1 MLEGFFGGD
10 ALVGVVDE
18 DFAEEGEELLVEVG
32 GGGDDVL
39 FEGKGVRERFAGHW
53 TGPAGVGRGRRGEE

>member
-18 DFAEEGEELLVEVG
+18 DLAEEGEELLVEVG
-32 GGGDDVL
+32 GWGDDVL
-39 FEGKGVRERFAGHW
+39 SEEKRVRGS
-53 TGPAGVGRGRRGEE
+53 VSVS

>member
-1 MLEGFFGGD
+1 VLEGFFGGD

-18 DFAEEGEELLVEVG
+18 DLAEEGEELLVEVG

-39 FEGKGVRERFAGHW
+39 LGEEGVREGIASYG
-53 TGPAGVGRGRRGEE
+53 TGIVGVGGGGRGEE

>member
-39 FEGKGVRERFAGHW
+39 LE
-53 TGPAGVGRGRRGEE
+53 GRGFRKVC